1 LIGVSRSRMSVPTGS
16 SCPIDV
22 LVSFQLGSGGR
33 GRGGGR
39 GGRGGRGDTAFHTR
53 PSWGRSNSTF

>member
-1 LIGVSRSRMSVPTGS
+1 MSVPTGS
-16 SCPIDV
+16 SRPIDV

-39 GGRGGRGDTAFHTR
+39 GGRGGRGGGGRGDTAFHTR